1 MAIASKGSNQERSN
15 GTAAPTSFGIS
26 GDKSKVI
33 DAQDGSAGF
42 HPSLERSS
50 KTLASPT
57 EGKYP
62 SWTPGAGEKKSHY
75 ILRVLTEGHTVTDA
89 FLTVAAAQIGQ
100 IMLTMPNAISKTG
113 LSAGIVVS
121 MVTALLSLW
130 TMYMLSALYQERKRS
145 LLKEGTWYEIDGKRR
160 TVTQYHDVIGYH
172 LGRTIGIFSQICIAL
187 GLAGT
192 GIAQVIA
199 CAGDMYYINKTYS
212 KRTYELI
219 FGSVL
224 MIFAFV
230 PTFRHFRVL
239 NIIAL
244 FGTTFTA
251 LFILVQA
258 GEEGIKPGAGA
269 TTPASAQFFFLG
281 TSVQMQAMGAHGI
294 ALEMQDAMQDSSR
307 YVAAYFGGWIYT
319 ILLTM
324 PHSIAVNLAW
334 PKLITKNDNV
344 YGVLHVTPA
353 MRLSVWLMII
363 HQFVAFALY
372 VTPLLYMIEKIVRT
386 HHARWWIRLPARLP
400 GALVIFFLGVAF
412 PFYGTINSLMGAISV
427 PTTSFVLPAVAF
439 NWYYRTEAR
448 RNASALPPYSPF
460 NKLGWKVAFALN
472 YFIILVYSAFT
483 VGGIFF
489 SIQRIVQ
496 QSYTFGIFAECY
508 QCPVLSNGGN
518 HYG

>member
-1 MAIASKGSNQERSN
+1 MTGAAQGSNEKSVNGATRTTNFGVSN
-15 GTAAPTSFGIS
+15 GNG
-26 GDKSKVI
+26 KVI
-33 DAQDGSAGF
+33 DSIDGKAGF
-42 HPSLERSS
+42 NPSLERNS
-50 KTLASPT
+50 KQLASPT
-57 EGKYP
+57 E
-62 SWTPGAGEKKSHY
+62 
-75 ILRVLTEGHTVTDA
+75 A

-100 IMLTMPNAISKTG
+100 IMLTLPNAISKTG

-121 MVTALLSLW
+121 MVTAFLSLW
-130 TMYMLSALYQERKRS
+130 TMYMLSALYQERKRD
-145 LLKEGTWYEIDGKRR
+145 L
-160 TVTQYHDVIGYH
+160 
-172 LGRTIGIFSQICIAL
+172 
-187 GLAGT
+187 
-192 GIAQVIA
+192 VIA
-199 CAGDMYYINKTYS
+199 CAGDMYYIDKSYS

-224 MIFAFV
+224 MLFAFV

-239 NIIAL
+239 NVIAL
-244 FGTTFTA
+244 FGTSFTA
-251 LFILVQA
+251 LFILVEA
-258 GEEGIKPGAGA
+258 GKKGIQPGAA
-269 TTPASAQFFFLG
+269 LTKPVSAQAFFLG

-294 ALEMQDAMQDSSR
+294 ALEMHDAMQDSSR
-307 YVAAYFGGWIYT
+307 YVAAYFGGWIWT

-334 PKLITKNDNV
+334 PKLITTNDNV
-344 YGVLHVTPA
+344 YGVLPLSNA

-372 VTPLLYMIEKIVRT
+372 VTPLLYMIEKV
-386 HHARWWIRLPARLP
+386 P
-400 GALVIFFLGVAF
+400 LVIFFLGVAF

-448 RNASALPPYSPF
+448 RNSSALPPYSPF
-460 NKLGWKVAFALN
+460 NKFGWKVAFALN
-472 YFIILVYSAFT
+472 YFIMVVYAAFT

-496 QSYTFGIFAECY
+496 QSYTFGVFAECY
-508 QCPVLSNGGN
+508 QCPKLANGGN